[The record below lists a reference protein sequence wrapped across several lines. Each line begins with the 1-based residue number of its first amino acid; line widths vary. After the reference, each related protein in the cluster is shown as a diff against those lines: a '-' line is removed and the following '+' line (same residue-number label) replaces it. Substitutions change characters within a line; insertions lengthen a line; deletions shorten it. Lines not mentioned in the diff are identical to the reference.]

1 MTKTRRLE
9 LRTDHDTERLVNE
22 AAACPRWGSADGP
35 TPGVPP
41 ATLETM
47 TSPTRNSETGTL
59 ATGDLQTPSEVPV
72 TPETPP
78 AEAPGGNETVEG
90 ATPEET
96 TSAAHDIQMSDELRA
111 SITQGWGTQPE
122 IPHPARADGAEFT
135 ARRRQALSRAF
146 PGQTV
151 VVPAGPLTTRANDT
165 EYPFRAD
172 SSFTWLTGET
182 AADAVLVLAPSGGSA
197 HQATLYL
204 REYVGPGDLGYFTDR
219 RHGSIWV
226 GGVPSV
232 ARTQDALGLNVR
244 PLSDLNAAVSGR
256 DAVCVEGVDPD
267 VESLVSGRDGARL
280 AQVLDELRLVKD
292 EWEIARLQHA
302 CDATARGFAD
312 VAHELPM
319 LLERG
324 GARGERW
331 LEGTFWRRARL
342 EGNEVGYTSILGAGA
357 HGTTLHWWRNDG
369 TIAPGQLLLADMG
382 VETDELYTA
391 DVTRTMPVTGD
402 WTANQLKVYRA
413 VLEAQDAG
421 IAEVKAGADFLA
433 AHRAAMWVLADHL
446 HSWGILAVPADVSCA
461 TDIEA
466 PGAGLHRRYTLH
478 GTSHMLGIDVHD
490 CARARAEVYPKGQ
503 LDAGNVLT
511 VEPGLYFQP
520 HDETVPSDL
529 RGLAVRIEDDILV
542 TDGAAVNLSAALPR
556 DPVEISAWMRAA
568 QAAPSVG

>member
-1 MTKTRRLE
+1 MTDVT
-9 LRTDHDTERLVNE
+9 
-22 AAACPRWGSADGP
+22 
-35 TPGVPP
+35 
-41 ATLETM
+41 
-47 TSPTRNSETGTL
+47 
-59 ATGDLQTPSEVPV
+59 V
-72 TPETPP
+72 TPETAP
-78 AEAPGGNETVEG
+78 AEDLIAPDS
-90 ATPEET
+90 PERTAAAEEPT
-96 TSAAHDIQMSDELRA
+96 TASHDIQMSDELRS
-111 SITQGWGTQPE
+111 SITRGWGTQPE
-122 IPHPARADGAEFT
+122 IPHPARADTAAYT
-135 ARRRQALSRAF
+135 ARRRAALSRAF
-146 PGQTV
+146 PGQLI

-165 EYPFRAD
+165 EYAFRAD
-172 SSFTWLTGET
+172 SAFTWLTGET
-182 AADAVLVLAPSGGSA
+182 AADAVLVLAPSASG
-197 HQATLYL
+197 HEATLYI

-219 RHGSIWV
+219 LHGSIWV

-232 ARTQDALGLNVR
+232 ARTQEALGLAVR
-244 PLSDLNAAVSGR
+244 PLSELSGALSGR
-256 DAVCVEGVDPD
+256 DAVSVGDVDPAVD
-267 VESLVSGRDGARL
+267 ALVSGRDGAEL
-280 AQVLDELRLVKD
+280 AQVIDGLRLVKD

-369 TIAPGQLLLADMG
+369 AITAGQLLLADMG

-391 DVTRTMPVTGD
+391 DVTRTMPVTGE

-446 HSWGILAVPADVSCA
+446 YTWGILPVPADVSCA
-461 TDIEA
+461 DDIEA

-490 CARARAEVYPKGQ
+490 CAQARSEIYPKGQ
-503 LDAGNVLT
+503 LDAGYVLT

-520 HDETVPSDL
+520 HDETVPADL

-556 DPVEISAWMRAA
+556 DPARS
-568 QAAPSVG
+568 PSGCGRPSPRRR